1 MKTISDSDYAL
12 ILRIFS
18 IIREPLRHHPD
29 RKVVNAIRR
38 ATLLSEKLNRR
49 YEKEKSKDTDT
60 QPR

>member
-1 MKTISDSDYAL
+1 MKQISDSDYAL

-38 ATLLSEKLNRR
+38 ADLLTKKFKRNEK
-49 YEKEKSKDTDT
+49 KKPKD
-60 QPR
+60 PHP